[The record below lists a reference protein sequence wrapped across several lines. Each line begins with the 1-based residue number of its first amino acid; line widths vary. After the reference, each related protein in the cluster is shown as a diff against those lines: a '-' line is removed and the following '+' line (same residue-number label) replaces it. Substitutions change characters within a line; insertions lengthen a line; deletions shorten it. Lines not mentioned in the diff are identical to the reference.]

1 MHPQRCKETGRA
13 DTGNVFED
21 TQEVVTAHVSRSSQG
36 FQVKRGARIPPHDL
50 NDVPDRPAMALQ
62 SIRSKG
68 MGLYFHGHHLPLR
81 VAFLTAGADVRR
93 ITPAVSVSA
102 FFDGG
107 AADDALQFGFAGGPV
122 RLPPHPPKTPN
133 PPSVSAFFDG
143 GAADDALQFGF
154 AGGPVRLRPHRP
166 KSRSPRSEWS
176 MVFEVV
182 RVNPRKSPSCTAR
195 IKAKTITV
203 KCHRQSEANLD
214 GLAGT
219 LARALWLVLY
229 CGTTVMSTVIL
240 SLDSILEETPR
251 NAVRAHGG
259 SGLGPWRVLR
269 HTNGVVALV
278 LSRGDLPSCQT
289 EITLDLYPVLE
300 DTFSNSIGVSIRR
313 SGVMDSEKRI
323 GTIVLVAARLTAK
336 CTAGLGFIGA

>member
-36 FQVKRGARIPPHDL
+36 FQVKRDARIPPHDL

-93 ITPAVSVSA
+93 ITPAVSVTA

-107 AADDALQFGFAGGPV
+107 AADDALQFGFAGV
-122 RLPPHPPKTPN
+122 R
-133 PPSVSAFFDG
+133 V
-143 GAADDALQFGF
+143 
-154 AGGPVRLRPHRP
+154 RPHRP
-166 KSRSPRSEWS
+166 KSRSPRSQWS

-214 GLAGT
+214 GLAAT
-219 LARALWLVLY
+219 LARALW
-229 CGTTVMSTVIL
+229 
-240 SLDSILEETPR
+240 
-251 NAVRAHGG
+251 
-259 SGLGPWRVLR
+259 
-269 HTNGVVALV
+269 LV

-300 DTFSNSIGVSIRR
+300 ETFSNSIGVSIRR

-323 GTIVLVAARLTAK
+323 GTIVLVAARLKAK

>member
-1 MHPQRCKETGRA
+1 
-13 DTGNVFED
+13 
-21 TQEVVTAHVSRSSQG
+21 
-36 FQVKRGARIPPHDL
+36 
-50 NDVPDRPAMALQ
+50 MALQ

-93 ITPAVSVSA
+93 ITPAVSVTA

-107 AADDALQFGFAGGPV
+107 AADDALQFGFAGV
-122 RLPPHPPKTPN
+122 R
-133 PPSVSAFFDG
+133 
-143 GAADDALQFGF
+143 
-154 AGGPVRLRPHRP
+154 VRFRPHRP

-214 GLAGT
+214 GLAAT

-269 HTNGVVALV
+269 HTNGGVALV